1 MRIDQEIIK
10 EGVFWLEG
18 QEDADL
24 QGVITIKE
32 NEPIIL
38 QLNGSF
44 NIKGSVFGRPHVGR
58 VLGRIEKYGFV
69 TLDGCFYIRQS
80 FDYNSYDKSTLHV
93 NSAYLGIAMK
103 GNDDLQLNSLTF
115 SCDSLDSWVGI
126 TGIKFD
132 HVPKDGYYNL
142 SYKKPDDISIE
153 IGEGLSL
160 SICFGAS
167 LPGVPII
174 TEAGFKSRAYIRISS
189 IDKSGFEELDKIAHK
204 IVAFLSIAVG
214 KQLVIS
220 DVVGSINGESSKVS
234 VYYQSNKYTIAND
247 LKNKDMIFKF
257 SFVKGRFEE
266 FIKNWLSFYDIAL
279 PAISLYFSSINKQH
293 GLIEGRFI
301 SLVQGLETYHRTIST
316 EKVMTEDEF
325 AKLTKEILDSCP
337 KEHRSWLEGRVRT
350 GNEISLVKRIK
361 RMIEPFKDYIGT
373 SALVGK
379 LSNKITTTRNYLTHY
394 NSTYE
399 AQSAKGLELY
409 KLIMFMECLFMLHF
423 LKAMGMTD
431 DDISAIMKINFSP
444 LKDNLDYSIDR

>member
-1 MRIDQEIIK
+1 MRIEQAIIK

-18 QEDADL
+18 QEDADV

-32 NEPIIL
+32 NEPIVL
-38 QLNGSF
+38 QLSGSF
-44 NIKGSVFGRPHVGR
+44 NIEGSVFGRPHVGR
-58 VLGRIEKYGFV
+58 VLGRIEKYGYV
-69 TLDGCFYIRQS
+69 TLEGCFYISQS
-80 FDYNSYDKSTLHV
+80 FNYDSFDRSTLHV

-115 SCDSLDSWVGI
+115 SCDSLDNWVGI
-126 TGIKFD
+126 TGIKFEQ
-132 HVPKDGYYNL
+132 VPKDGYYNL

-167 LPGVPII
+167 LPGSPII

-189 IDKSGFEELDKIAHK
+189 IDKSDFEELDKIAHK
-204 IVAFLSIAVG
+204 IVSFLSIAVG

-220 DVVGSINGESSKVS
+220 DVLGTIKGEQSKVR
-234 VYYQSNKYTIAND
+234 VFYQSNKYAIADD

-257 SFVKGRFEE
+257 SFVKDRLEE
-266 FIKNWLSFYDIAL
+266 FIKNWLSFYDIAS

-325 AKLTKEILDSCP
+325 AILTKEILDSCP
-337 KEHRSWLEGRVRT
+337 EQHRSWLENRVKT

-409 KLIMFMECLFMLHF
+409 KLIVFMECLFMLHF

-444 LKDNLDYSIDR
+444 LKNNLDYSMDR